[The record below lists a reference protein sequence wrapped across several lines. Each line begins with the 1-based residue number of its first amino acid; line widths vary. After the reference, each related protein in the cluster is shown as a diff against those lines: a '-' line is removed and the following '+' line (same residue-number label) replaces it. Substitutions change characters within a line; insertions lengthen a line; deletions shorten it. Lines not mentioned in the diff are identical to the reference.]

1 MRAARLTAGA
11 AVLVAAPWIVAA
23 IAPGAQRYILHVLI
37 FTCLYAALALSYD
50 LVIGHVGNLS
60 LAHPAFF
67 GIGAYAAALL
77 GTEARWPFPVALLAA
92 VAAAGL
98 VALAIGVP
106 MFRLTEHSF
115 AMGTLGFAVVVQIV
129 ATNWVDFTRGP
140 LCVTGIPKPALG
152 PWRIATLPAFYWMGL
167 AAVTLVGLFYHGL
180 TTFRLGRAFHA
191 VRDNET
197 LAAAAAID
205 PLKYRMLAFVIGGA
219 LAGGIGTL
227 YVSYVGVLC
236 PGELAVSLTVN
247 LLVMV
252 FLGGV
257 GSLRGVL
264 VGAAAFTALP
274 EILRMAPTW
283 RMVIYGLLLLVIVI
297 RWPDG
302 VGGVL
307 RRRAPRVVAMPLLE
321 VRGLT
326 KRFLGVTAVDAVD
339 LAVEAGELVS
349 LIGPNGSGKTTLFNC
364 VTGLLLPDG
373 GRVAF
378 RGRDVTGAASHTIA
392 RLGIG
397 RTFQLVS
404 VFPRLSALENLVT
417 FLQQHQE
424 ERFVGRLLRLP
435 GVRRLEAVAV
445 ERAHHLLDSV
455 GLGDRA
461 GAPAGSLS
469 YGQRKLLAFAA
480 ALMPDPDLIL
490 LDEPA
495 AAVNPTMIN
504 QMKEQIRALH
514 RAGKTVVLVEHNM
527 DVVMDI
533 SQRVVV
539 LDHGQKIAEGT
550 PEAIRRDPRVIEA
563 YFGS

>member
-1 MRAARLTAGA
+1 
-11 AVLVAAPWIVAA
+11 
-23 IAPGAQRYILHVLI
+23 
-37 FTCLYAALALSYD
+37 
-50 LVIGHVGNLS
+50 
-60 LAHPAFF
+60 
-67 GIGAYAAALL
+67 
-77 GTEARWPFPVALLAA
+77 
-92 VAAAGL
+92 
-98 VALAIGVP
+98 
-106 MFRLTEHSF
+106 
-115 AMGTLGFAVVVQIV
+115 
-129 ATNWVDFTRGP
+129 
-140 LCVTGIPKPALG
+140 
-152 PWRIATLPAFYWMGL
+152 
-167 AAVTLVGLFYHGL
+167 
-180 TTFRLGRAFHA
+180 
-191 VRDNET
+191 
-197 LAAAAAID
+197 
-205 PLKYRMLAFVIGGA
+205 
-219 LAGGIGTL
+219 
-227 YVSYVGVLC
+227 
-236 PGELAVSLTVN
+236 
-247 LLVMV
+247 
-252 FLGGV
+252 
-257 GSLRGVL
+257 
-264 VGAAAFTALP
+264 
-274 EILRMAPTW
+274 
-283 RMVIYGLLLLVIVI
+283 
-297 RWPDG
+297 
-302 VGGVL
+302 
-307 RRRAPRVVAMPLLE
+307 
-321 VRGLT
+321 
-326 KRFLGVTAVDAVD
+326 
-339 LAVEAGELVS
+339 
-349 LIGPNGSGKTTLFNC
+349 

-514 RAGKTVVLVEHNM
+514 HAGKTVVLVEHNM